1 MAFTNTHQP
10 CPKCGS
16 SDARATN
23 DDGSWHCFSCN
34 SHAGGGGRVSE
45 PTPREFVNG
54 SPQAIARR
62 NLTEDT
68 CRKWGYWMGVVNGQP
83 VQIANYKTRDGKTCG
98 QKLRFADKSFAV
110 RGELIGLYGQ
120 HLWRDGGR
128 RVVVTE
134 GEVDA
139 LSVSQAFDNKWA
151 VVSVPNGAGAAKKF
165 VAQAIDWL
173 DRYDQVVF
181 CFDMDDV
188 GRKGAAECAAL
199 LTPGKA
205 HIAELPLKDAN
216 DMLVANRSKELVNC
230 LFDAREYRPDGIVNG
245 KELWDVISHKE
256 EHKSKPYPFIGLNH
270 ITHGMRLGE
279 LVTVTA
285 GSGIGKSLFC
295 REIAHHLL
303 GLGETVGYIALE
315 ESVRRTALGI
325 LGIHMNKPLHLDDD
339 MLDEKELKPAFD
351 RTVGNGKFYTYD
363 HFGSMES
370 DNLLSKI
377 RYLIKGFDCKWIFL
391 DHLSIVVSG
400 IQGDDERRLIDN
412 TMTKLRSLVEETGCG
427 MVLVSHLKRVDTGH
441 EEGGRV
447 SLHHLRGSQAIA
459 QLSDMVIG
467 LERNQQ
473 SDRLSN
479 ETKVRV
485 LKNRFSGE
493 TGHCSTLYYNIDTGR
508 CTEEERASTFE
519 ETNNEPF

>member
-1 MAFTNTHQP
+1 M
-10 CPKCGS
+10 GS
-16 SDARATN
+16 
-23 DDGSWHCFSCN
+23 
-34 SHAGGGGRVSE
+34 
-45 PTPREFVNG
+45 
-54 SPQAIARR
+54 
-62 NLTEDT
+62 
-68 CRKWGYWMGVVNGQP
+68 VNGQP

-216 DMLVANRSKELVNC
+216 DMLVANRSKELVQC

-256 EHKSKPYPFIGLNH
+256 EHKSKPYPFIGL
-270 ITHGMRLGE
+270 T
-279 LVTVTA
+279 
-285 GSGIGKSLFC
+285 
-295 REIAHHLL
+295 
-303 GLGETVGYIALE
+303 
-315 ESVRRTALGI
+315 
-325 LGIHMNKPLHLDDD
+325 
-339 MLDEKELKPAFD
+339 
-351 RTVGNGKFYTYD
+351 
-363 HFGSMES
+363 
-370 DNLLSKI
+370 
-377 RYLIKGFDCKWIFL
+377 
-391 DHLSIVVSG
+391 
-400 IQGDDERRLIDN
+400 
-412 TMTKLRSLVEETGCG
+412 
-427 MVLVSHLKRVDTGH
+427 
-441 EEGGRV
+441 V
-447 SLHHLRGSQAIA
+447 SLT
-459 QLSDMVIG
+459 V
-467 LERNQQ
+467 
-473 SDRLSN
+473 
-479 ETKVRV
+479 
-485 LKNRFSGE
+485 
-493 TGHCSTLYYNIDTGR
+493 
-508 CTEEERASTFE
+508 
-519 ETNNEPF
+519 

>member
-68 CRKWGYWMGVVNGQP
+68 CRKWGYWMGSVNGQP

-256 EHKSKPYPFIGLNH
+256 EHKSKPYPFIGLNS

-325 LGIHMNKPLHLDDD
+325 MGIHMNKPLHLDDD

>member
-34 SHAGGGGRVSE
+34 SHVGGGERVSE
-45 PTPREFVNG
+45 PTPREFVTG

-62 NLTEDT
+62 NVTEDT
-68 CRKWGYWMGVVNGQP
+68 CRKWGYWMGTVNGQP
-83 VQIANYKTRDGKTCG
+83 VQIANYKTRDGKTCA
-98 QKLRFADKSFAV
+98 QKLRFADKSFAT

-205 HIAELPLKDAN
+205 YIAELPLKDAN

-351 RTVGNGKFYTYD
+351 KTVGNGKFYTYD
-363 HFGSMES
+363 HFGRSEG
-370 DNLLSKI
+370 DN
-377 RYLIKGFDCKWIFL
+377 R
-391 DHLSIVVSG
+391 
-400 IQGDDERRLIDN
+400 
-412 TMTKLRSLVEETGCG
+412 
-427 MVLVSHLKRVDTGH
+427 
-441 EEGGRV
+441 
-447 SLHHLRGSQAIA
+447 
-459 QLSDMVIG
+459 
-467 LERNQQ
+467 
-473 SDRLSN
+473 
-479 ETKVRV
+479 
-485 LKNRFSGE
+485 
-493 TGHCSTLYYNIDTGR
+493 
-508 CTEEERASTFE
+508 
-519 ETNNEPF
+519 